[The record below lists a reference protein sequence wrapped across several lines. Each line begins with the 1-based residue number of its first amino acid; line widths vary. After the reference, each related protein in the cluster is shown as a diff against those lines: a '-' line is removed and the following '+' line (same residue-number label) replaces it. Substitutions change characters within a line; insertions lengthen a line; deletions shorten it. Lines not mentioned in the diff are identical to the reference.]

1 MLEEIDGSLIL
12 LNNFTGNV
20 THNNTIY
27 NLKGTYLVHF
37 WNDTIKINNKQFD
50 NIEKTI
56 LKPGIPIIQ
65 MSPIEVERLKVL
77 SLEALEALN
86 MKNTKH
92 INHIITHST
101 TNRIAIFCLFG
112 TIVLLAIILRIC
124 FKPTEKIT
132 LQIHQETPT
141 LKNKVKTSNLK
152 PKPILPAL
160 NNIPYF

>member
-1 MLEEIDGSLIL
+1 MDGSLIL

-37 WNDTIKINNKQFD
+37 WNDTIIINNKQFD

-56 LKPGIPIIQ
+56 LKPGISIIQ
-65 MSPIEVERLKVL
+65 MSPMERLKVL

-86 MKNTKH
+86 IKNTKH

-101 TNRIAIFCLFG
+101 TNRIVIFCLFG
-112 TIVLLAIILRIC
+112 TIVLLPIILRIC
-124 FKPTEKIT
+124 FQPTEKNT
-132 LQIHQETPT
+132 LQIQQETPT
-141 LKNKVKTSNLK
+141 LNNKVKTSNLK
-152 PKPILPAL
+152 PKPILPEF
-160 NNIPYF
+160 NNIPFF